1 MTEMKSGHAHLIAGG
16 FPPGSIGGHDH
27 DCARLR
33 LLGLLAE
40 PEGDFRRLNYAF
52 DSSTEIGIQ
61 SSGGESVRQARHR
74 SIRISDGRSTP
85 PRMAA
90 VALKR
95 LTASDQRRSS

>member
-1 MTEMKSGHAHLIAGG
+1 MRMRAYPAPSQSPKHSLSPRVFLGRSAPA
-16 FPPGSIGGHDH
+16 
-27 DCARLR
+27 ARLR

-40 PEGDFRRLNYAF
+40 REGDFRRLNYAF

-61 SSGGESVRQARHR
+61 SSDGGSVRQARHR

-95 LTASDQRRSS
+95 LTASDQRR